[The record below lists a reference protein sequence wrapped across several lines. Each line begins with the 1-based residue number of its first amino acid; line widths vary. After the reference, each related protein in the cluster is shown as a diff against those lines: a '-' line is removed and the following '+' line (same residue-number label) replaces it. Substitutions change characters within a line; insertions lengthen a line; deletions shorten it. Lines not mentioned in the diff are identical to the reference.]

1 MRITDVRFAL
11 MRLSL
16 FIDALTPEDRQN
28 LTENLLAKSGFAHIP
43 TDRAFGTYDDEGV
56 DVVEAL
62 DRAAYI
68 LNDLTP
74 EEETS
79 YQADEELKPR
89 SDGRPHVIVML
100 LACMFGNLLGQL
112 ISSIL
117 LH

>member
-16 FIDALTPEDRQN
+16 FIDSLTPEDRQN

-43 TDRAFGTYDDEGV
+43 TDRAFGTFDDEGV

-79 YQADEELKPR
+79 YQADEELKPAEMIKKAEPEIA
-89 SDGRPHVIVML
+89 STVKWEAGK
-100 LACMFGNLLGQL
+100 F
-112 ISSIL
+112 
-117 LH
+117 